1 MKSVFLGEDIKEIVV
16 DGGGSVT
23 IACCGGWLSGGD
35 IIKVSGKGT
44 ITYVNGD
51 VYEGESK
58 DTDPHGPG
66 KLAYNDRYG
75 FHSRGGIIGSG
86 VVEGIWKEGELD
98 YEGDVDENGKPHGRG
113 KGMFSSNN
121 VYEGEWKNGLRHG
134 KGTDESDN
142 GSSYDG
148 QWKHDKR
155 NGKGIT
161 ITTHTDGSVEYDGE
175 FKGNM
180 YHGEGTY
187 YFDNGVYTLDSGV
200 LAIIKAKE

>member
-1 MKSVFLGEDIKEIVV
+1 MKENLKAPIR
-16 DGGGSVT
+16 
-23 IACCGGWLSGGD
+23 
-35 IIKVSGKGT
+35 
-44 ITYVNGD
+44 N
-51 VYEGESK
+51 
-58 DTDPHGPG
+58 GPG
-66 KLAYNDRYG
+66 KLTYNDGYS
-75 FHSRGGIIGSG
+75 FHSRGEIIGSG

-155 NGKGIT
+155 QEERQGNHNAHRWERGI
-161 ITTHTDGSVEYDGE
+161 
-175 FKGNM
+175 
-180 YHGEGTY
+180 
-187 YFDNGVYTLDSGV
+187 
-200 LAIIKAKE
+200 